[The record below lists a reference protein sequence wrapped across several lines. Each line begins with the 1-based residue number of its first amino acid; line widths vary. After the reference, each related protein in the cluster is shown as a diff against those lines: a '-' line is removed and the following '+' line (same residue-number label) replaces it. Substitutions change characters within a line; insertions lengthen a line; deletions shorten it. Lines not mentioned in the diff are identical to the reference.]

1 MLAEPATRS
10 NTRVGH
16 LWLDD
21 FRCLQGVDLE
31 LDPGLTVI
39 HGANGQGKTSILEAI
54 AWIARSHSFRGTTDG
69 PLVRNG
75 KDHAILRAEIMS
87 DDRQQLFEA
96 EIRATGR
103 NRVMCNKRAITRA
116 RDLHGLLR
124 VAVFAPDDL
133 ELVKEGPG
141 TRRAYL
147 DELLGMLAV
156 RYEAARGDFERV
168 VKQRTALLRTGV
180 RDQSAEV
187 TLDVLDEQLVQS
199 AGELVRGRLQ
209 LVDRLGPA
217 IDDAYEALADGPK
230 NDGLENHVRESYEAE
245 WAPQPLGIGD
255 LDAVDDHLRAALVA
269 RRRAEIERGV
279 TLVGPHRDD
288 WKLTIDG
295 LDARTQASQGEQR
308 TLALALRLAGRGVV
322 HELTG
327 TPPVLLL
334 DDVFSELDARRSSAL
349 VRNLPS
355 GQTLLTTAGEIPAD
369 VAPDRVLRI
378 AAGRV
383 EET

>member
-1 MLAEPATRS
+1 MLAESATRS
-10 NTRVGH
+10 VTRVGH

-39 HGANGQGKTSILEAI
+39 HGANGQGKTSVLEAI
-54 AWIARSHSFRGTTDG
+54 AWIARSHSFRGVSDA
-69 PLVRNG
+69 PLVRRG
-75 KDHAILRAEIMS
+75 CDQAVVRAEIMN
-87 DDRQQLFEA
+87 DDRLQLFEA
-96 EIRATGR
+96 ELRATGR
-103 NRVMCNKRAITRA
+103 NRVQCNKRSITRA

-124 VAVFAPDDL
+124 IAVFAPDDL
-133 ELVKEGPG
+133 ELVKGGPG
-141 TRRAYL
+141 TRRVYL

-156 RYEAARGDFERV
+156 RYEAARGDFERIL
-168 VKQRTALLRTGV
+168 KQRNALLRSGV
-180 RDQSAEV
+180 RDSSAV
-187 TLDVLDEQLVQS
+187 ATLDVLDEQLVNA

-217 IDDAYEALADGPK
+217 VDAAYAALAD
-230 NDGLENHVRESYEAE
+230 DGRRVAETYEAE
-245 WAPQPLGIGD
+245 WAPEPLGIADTGN
-255 LDAVDDHLRAALVA
+255 VDELLRTALEA

-288 WKLTIDG
+288 WKLTIED

-308 TLALALRLAGRGVV
+308 SLALALRLAGRGVV
-322 HELTG
+322 HEITG

-349 VRNLPS
+349 IRNLPP
-355 GQTLLTTAGEIPAD
+355 GQTLLTTAGSIPPDVKAD
-369 VAPDRVLRI
+369 QVLRI
-378 AAGRV
+378 SAGRIV
-383 EET
+383 RAGQ